1 MWSCVQL
8 LPNNYN
14 TYLRTLCRRVQTL
27 YYREQWLNYVIIF
40 LRLSS
45 FPKGIF
51 SLMKNLQILDLNK
64 NRFVEIQG
72 LSFHG
77 LDNLKIL
84 RLRRNQIEYLMDG
97 AFFGLSRIEEL
108 SLDRNKVP
116 TVNKGWLYGL
126 TTLRYLS
133 LSYNRVSSSSLK
145 KLFTDDFL
153 FPKLLKWLWF
163 DSKANFCNSYSC
175 LKNTTRFIS
184 DQKWIK
190 MIISFLLSKSLYFCQ
205 FS

>member
-1 MWSCVQL
+1 MFNVIMCFRSYK
-8 LPNNYN
+8 PNDKNDCYHI
-14 TYLRTLCRRVQTL
+14 YWFCTL
-27 YYREQWLNYVIIF
+27 EQSLNWVF
-40 LRLSS
+40 NFPRLSS

-51 SLMKNLQILDLNK
+51 SAMKNLQILDLNK
-64 NRFVEIQG
+64 NKFVEIQG

-133 LSYNRVSSSSLK
+133 LSFNRVSSSILK
-145 KLFTDDFL
+145 K
-153 FPKLLKWLWF
+153 
-163 DSKANFCNSYSC
+163 
-175 LKNTTRFIS
+175 FI
-184 DQKWIK
+184 
-190 MIISFLLSKSLYFCQ
+190 
-205 FS
+205 